1 MPNGALE
8 KIAEKLDGRQVITSG
23 DLLEQRRQDWWNAS
37 NIRNLSTNPVP
48 CPAGVVQPK
57 TLEDVQNI
65 VRIASEFKTPIVPY
79 GLGSGVC
86 GGIQTQGNE
95 ILLDMSKMN
104 RVRQIDEANMLA
116 WFDAGKRGIEAEQD
130 VAQKGFTIG
139 HWPQSIDLSSVGGWV
154 ATRASGQYST
164 AYGNIEDIVYAIE
177 AVLPNGEVIV
187 AGKSPRA

>member
-1 MPNGALE
+1 MPNAALE

-104 RVRQIDEANMLA
+104 RVRQID
-116 WFDAGKRGIEAEQD
+116 
-130 VAQKGFTIG
+130 
-139 HWPQSIDLSSVGGWV
+139 
-154 ATRASGQYST
+154 
-164 AYGNIEDIVYAIE
+164 
-177 AVLPNGEVIV
+177 
-187 AGKSPRA
+187 